1 MIGLMLFIRG
11 VLGLLAD
18 EYHVTLDTDPIS
30 SLTGHEIDTVADT
43 GFNQMSLLFLLGDL
57 KS

>member
-1 MIGLMLFIRG
+1 MLFIRG